1 MLVELSMV
9 EQRYLAVRE
18 VLDSAA
24 TVTDVAARYGVSRK
38 TFTDG
43 LLDMPTKEWAH
54 WRTEP
59 ADRIAVP
66 IRSRRRLRPASSQCE
81 KPIPAGARER
91 FSAN

>member
-38 TFTDG
+38 TVHRWLVRYANEG
-43 LLDMPTKEWAH
+43 MGALAN
-54 WRTEP
+54 RTSRP
-59 ADRIAVP
+59 DRCPPSDHAAD
-66 IRSRRRLRPASSQCE
+66 
-81 KPIPAGARER
+81 
-91 FSAN
+91 